1 MESIE
6 DMVKYLPEP
15 LRSKLLGTYQKS
27 SQRSTQTGIQETAR
41 TKNPTFECEICQD
54 KEYVPT
60 GERNTFRPCSC
71 VEVKRARQ
79 IIERSG
85 IAEGFRSKTVREYQ
99 PSTPEQKRAKE
110 YAIEYIRRFA
120 EIEHEKNNGIAFLGN
135 PGAGKTHLTIA
146 IANALL
152 AAGIE
157 VRYMQYR
164 EAVTALM
171 QNRFDEEAYI
181 KAMAPWKNCRVLLL
195 DDVFKGAVRR
205 DGSLGV
211 EGTIMFEILNHRYLG
226 NKPVLV
232 SSEYTIDRMLDLDEA
247 IGSRIAEMAK
257 GRTVQFIG
265 RQQNYRMK

>member
-1 MESIE
+1 MQSIE
-6 DMVKYLPEP
+6 EAMKDIPEP

-27 SQRSTQTGIQETAR
+27 YLPSIQTGNQETE
-41 TKNPTFECEICQD
+41 TMKTSHFECDICED
-54 KEYVPT
+54 REVVPT
-60 GERNTFRPCSC
+60 EEHNTFRPCKC
-71 VEVKRARQ
+71 VEVKRARR

-85 IAEGFRSKTVREYQ
+85 ISEGFRSKTVREYQ
-99 PSTPEQKRAKE
+99 PITPEQRRAKE
-110 YAIEYIRRFA
+110 FAVEYIRRFTD
-120 EIEHEKNNGIAFLGN
+120 IEHEKNNGIALLGN
-135 PGAGKTHLTIA
+135 PGSGKTHLTIA

-171 QNRFDEEAYI
+171 QNRFDEESYV

-195 DDVFKGAVRR
+195 DDVLKGAVRR

-257 GRTVQFIG
+257 GRIVQFIG
-265 RQQNYRMK
+265 RQHNYRMI